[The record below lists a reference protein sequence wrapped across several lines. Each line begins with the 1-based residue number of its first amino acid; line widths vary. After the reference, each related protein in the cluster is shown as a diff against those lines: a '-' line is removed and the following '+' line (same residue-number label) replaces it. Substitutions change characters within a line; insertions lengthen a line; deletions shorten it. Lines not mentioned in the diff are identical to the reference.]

1 MNIYNE
7 EILRGPLV
15 SNARISLNRE
25 LIPNMKQLSKLE
37 RTLFE
42 MYLARINP
50 VTDGNLPTAK
60 VQFELKYFKKIYSS
74 GITIPKIK
82 EALAN
87 LEELRCNG
95 TRVFYRCYMP
105 EGEKSIIMDL
115 HYAAKHLCFDLHSY
129 ISYKYDVAKEL
140 KGKAYMLY
148 VEFLHKTSSKN
159 TKLKIKKRDM
169 ISILDDTEHTS
180 DTNLRRDIKAAIV
193 TVKKYTN
200 MRIKY
205 SYVNKCDRLTFYF
218 DVSYVK

>member
-60 VQFELKYFKKIYSS
+60 VQFELKHFKMIYRP
-74 GITIPKIK
+74 GITIPQIK

-95 TRVFYRCYMP
+95 RRVFYRCYMP
-105 EGEKSIIMDL
+105 EGDKSIVMDL
-115 HYAAKHLCFDLHSY
+115 HYDAKNLCFDLKSY
-129 ISYKYDVAKEL
+129 ISYRYDVAKKL

-159 TKLKIKKRDM
+159 TKLTIPQKDM
-169 ISILDDTEHTS
+169 ISILCDAEHTS
-180 DTNLRRDIKAAIV
+180 DTNLRRDIRAAMI

-200 MRIKY
+200 MRINY
-205 SYVNKCDRLTFYF
+205 SYVNKCDKLTFDF